1 MESYQAGDAGS
12 SDGGRVARKEEMEP
26 DAHGRNPT
34 PGVERARVFVAE
46 DQLIVRQGICLILE
60 SDARVEVVG
69 DAESGRCALEKL
81 RALVLQGRS
90 GVVLMDIAMPSMN
103 GITAT
108 REVLRECPGWRVL
121 VLSGYCGPNELE
133 ESVAAGASGCI
144 PKESN
149 RGELIEAIL
158 TVHRGGSVFGPEMIA
173 HLVKFCQRPPEISG
187 ETGARQRLTG
197 REMEVLQLVAEGYAN
212 KQIAAELRISIK
224 TVEKHRQHLMDKLNL
239 HQTAGLTRYA
249 LEHGLV
255 ECSPRL
261 TMP

>member
-1 MESYQAGDAGS
+1 MDCNQTSGARC
-12 SDGGRVARKEEMEP
+12 SDRDRTSGNGREE
-26 DAHGRNPT
+26 PT
-34 PGVERARVFVAE
+34 AWVRDEFRPSERARVFVAE
-46 DQLIVRQGICLILE
+46 DQLIVRQGLCLILE
-60 SDARVEVVG
+60 SDARLEVVG
-69 DAESGRCALEKL
+69 EAESGRCAVEKL
-81 RALVLQGRS
+81 RVLALQGRS

-108 REVLRECPGWRVL
+108 REVLRDCPGWRVL
-121 VLSGYCGPNELE
+121 VLSGYCGPKELE
-133 ESVAAGASGCI
+133 ESVTAGASGCI

-158 TVHRGGSVFGPEMIA
+158 TVHRGGSVFGPEMLS
-173 HLVKFCQRPPEISG
+173 HLVKFFQRGQDSSG
-187 ETGARQRLTG
+187 EPGTRCRLTG
-197 REMEVLQLVAEGYAN
+197 RETEVLQLVAEGYAN

-239 HQTAGLTRYA
+239 HETAGLTRYA

-261 TMP
+261 TLP

>member
-1 MESYQAGDAGS
+1 MDGRHTGNAGYSERVQISGRSGRDAPPS
-12 SDGGRVARKEEMEP
+12 GRDEF
-26 DAHGRNPT
+26 
-34 PGVERARVFVAE
+34 RAADRVWVFVAE
-46 DQLIVRQGICLILE
+46 DQLIVRQGLCLILE
-60 SDARVEVVG
+60 SDRRLEVVG
-69 DAESGRCALEKL
+69 EAESGRCALEKL
-81 RALVLQGRS
+81 RALTLKDRS

-121 VLSGYCGPNELE
+121 VLSGYCGPKELE

-158 TVHRGGSVFGPEMIA
+158 TVYRGGSVFGPEMLS
-173 HLVKFCQRPPEISG
+173 HLVKFFQRGQGSTG
-187 ETGARQRLTG
+187 EAGKRCRLTG
-197 REMEVLQLVAEGYAN
+197 RETEVLQLVAEGYAN

-239 HQTAGLTRYA
+239 HETAGLTRYA
-249 LEHGLV
+249 LERGLV

-261 TMP
+261 TLP